1 MDEIKSWAFSVCA
14 AAVVGGIVVMLSPR
28 GGTGKTV
35 KTAVSLFLL
44 CVMLRPFMSGYMN
57 RLSLDSAAESRI
69 GTGDCSA
76 AEYTVG
82 SMKDALREK
91 TDKILSDNGVKN
103 SRTDIEISIDG
114 DNNMSI
120 DRVAIYAPEQY
131 AEELER
137 AKEEI
142 YSQLGIRA
150 ETGVLG

>member
-1 MDEIKSWAFSVCA
+1 MCA
-14 AAVVGGIVVMLSPR
+14 AAVFGGIVIMLSPR

-44 CVMLRPFMSGYMN
+44 CVMLRPFISGYQH
-57 RLSLDSAAESRI
+57 RLSLDSV
-69 GTGDCSA
+69 TGSSIEKSDYSA
-76 AEYTVG
+76 AEYTVE

-114 DNNMSI
+114 DNDMRI
-120 DRVAIYAPEQY
+120 DRVAIYAPAQY
-131 AEELER
+131 AAELER